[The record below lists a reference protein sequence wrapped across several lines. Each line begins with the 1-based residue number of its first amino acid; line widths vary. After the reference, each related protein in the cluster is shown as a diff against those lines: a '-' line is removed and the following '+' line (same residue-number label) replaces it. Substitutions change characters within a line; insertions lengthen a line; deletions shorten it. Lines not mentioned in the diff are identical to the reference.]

1 MSLAE
6 MIAKAVEREYTKKQK
21 ERYEKLRNDM
31 ITSTEISG
39 ICERKFIFS
48 RRNPEIKP
56 DRTGISTL
64 MHGTMLHEYFEDLLQ
79 KYYPNMHVMESE
91 YSAPLGKDYSLGKNY
106 KVVGHIDVLS
116 IYDPKNR
123 TLYDFKTSNPYAF
136 LKIRNEGEPK
146 LQHKYQLNIY
156 KHLLE
161 NNGIKVNDMQVVY
174 INKSRMSFNRKEG
187 RQSVDE
193 LEMVEVP
200 VKSEPKLTKV
210 LLQHGYDM
218 LAELNM
224 GYKGR
229 NLEESLEKLKA
240 YYKIYG
246 LNPEELD
253 KENFQKWMCDYCRY
267 KDICMQKDKEEVKE
281 GNQMNRIMS
290 NQVQGAHVE
299 KSNGKKEIEMEM

>member
-1 MSLAE
+1 
-6 MIAKAVEREYTKKQK
+6 MIAP
-21 ERYEKLRNDM
+21 
-31 ITSTEISG
+31 
-39 ICERKFIFS
+39 
-48 RRNPEIKP
+48 PEDENSAKIV
-56 DRTGISTL
+56 R
-64 MHGTMLHEYFEDLLQ
+64 MLHEYFEDLLK

-91 YSAPLGKDYSLGKNY
+91 YSAPLGMNY
-106 KVVGHIDVLS
+106 KVMGHIDVLS

-146 LQHKYQLNIY
+146 LQHRYQMNIY

-161 NNGIKVNDMQVVY
+161 SNGIKVNDMQVVY

-200 VKSEPKLTKV
+200 VKYEPRLTRI
-210 LLQHGYDM
+210 LLSHGYDM
-218 LAELNM
+218 LVELNR

-229 NLEESLEKLKA
+229 NLEESLDKLKT
-240 YYKIYG
+240 YYKVYG

-253 KENFQKWMCDYCRY
+253 RENFQKWMCDYCRY
-267 KDICMQKDKEEVKE
+267 KDMCREMENKVDMGKAKQEV
-281 GNQMNRIMS
+281 
-290 NQVQGAHVE
+290 
-299 KSNGKKEIEMEM
+299 EMEM

>member
-1 MSLAE
+1 MGLAE
-6 MIAKAVEREYTKKQK
+6 MIAKAVEEEYTKKQK
-21 ERYEKLRNDM
+21 ERYEKLRNNM

-39 ICERKFIFS
+39 ICQRKFIFS

-56 DRTGISTL
+56 DRAGISTL

-91 YSAPLGKDYSLGKNY
+91 YSAPLGKDYSTGKNY

-146 LQHKYQLNIY
+146 LQHKYQMNIY

-161 NNGIKVNDMQVVY
+161 RNGIKVNDMQVVY
-174 INKSRMSFNRKEG
+174 INKSRMSFNRRGEK
-187 RQSVDE
+187 QSVDE
-193 LEMVEVP
+193 LEMIEVP
-200 VKSEPKLTKV
+200 VKPEPKLTKV

-218 LAELNM
+218 LAELNR

-229 NLEESLEKLKA
+229 NLDESLDKLKI
-240 YYKIYG
+240 YYKEQG

-267 KDICMQKDKEEVKE
+267 KDMCMQKDKEEVL
-281 GNQMNRIMS
+281 G
-290 NQVQGAHVE
+290 